1 MHIWTLLL
9 ASGQGA
15 RMRGQTSKKQ
25 FLLWK
30 KRPLYWQSALT
41 LASVPAV
48 HGLIITFPLDEFEVR
63 RAELHELW
71 RIDALGVECISCSG
85 GSSRQES
92 VAKALRCLPP
102 ECTHVLIHD
111 AARPFVRPQLIQTV
125 ITSLDSGAA
134 AAVPALPVTD
144 TIKEQTDDRVQT
156 LDRTSLY
163 AVQTPQGFTRDV
175 VTQAHARALEQGW
188 IGTDDASLV
197 ERLGFPVQLVPGEAE
212 NIKITTNQD
221 LRMLQ
226 EPEYDLR
233 RYCTGWGYDVH
244 RFGPGR
250 EMKLGG
256 VSIANGPEVEAHSD
270 GDVLLHALIDAVLGC
285 LGQGD
290 IGDFF
295 PDSDPSYEDI
305 SSGVLLAET
314 LELASRHGLCIDH
327 VDLTIISQIPRISP
341 WKHQIKKNVHSLLG
355 LSPQQVNIKATTE
368 EHLGFTGSKQGIKA
382 VAQVIGHLTG

>member
-15 RMRGQTSKKQ
+15 RMRGQVNKKQ

-30 KRPLYWQSALT
+30 KRPLYWQSALS
-41 LASVPAV
+41 LASVSCV
-48 HGLIITFPLDEFEVR
+48 HGLIIAFPPDELEERQAEV
-63 RAELHELW
+63 HDLW
-71 RIDALGVECISCSG
+71 QRDALGVEYITCSG

-92 VAKALRCLPP
+92 VAKALGCLPP

-111 AARPFVRPQLIQTV
+111 AARPFVRPPLIQAV
-125 ITSLDSGAA
+125 ITALASGAA

-144 TIKEQTDDRVQT
+144 TIKEQIGDRVQT

-163 AVQTPQGFTRDV
+163 AVQTPQGFARDV
-175 VTQAHARALEQGW
+175 VCQAHAQAIEQGW
-188 IGTDDASLV
+188 MGTDDASLV
-197 ERLGFPVQLVPGEAE
+197 ERLGFPIQLIPGAAE

-221 LRMLQ
+221 LKKLH
-226 EPEYDLR
+226 EPEHDFR

-250 EMKLGG
+250 TMKLGG
-256 VSIANGPEVEAHSD
+256 VPIANGPEIEAHSD

-295 PDSDPSYEDI
+295 PDSDPGFENV
-305 SSGVLLAET
+305 SSGALLAET
-314 LELASRHGLCIDH
+314 LNKAASQGLRIDH
-327 VDLTIISQIPRISP
+327 VDLTLICQIPKISP
-341 WKHQIKKNVHSLLG
+341 WKHQIKKNVYTLLG
-355 LSPQQVNIKATTE
+355 LTPQQVNIKATTE
-368 EHLGFTGSKQGIKA
+368 EHLGFTGNKQGIKA
-382 VAQVIGHLTG
+382 VAQVIGHLEG

>member
-15 RMRGQTSKKQ
+15 RMRGQESKKQ

-30 KRPLYWQSALT
+30 KRPLYWHCALT
-41 LASVPAV
+41 LASVSAV
-48 HGLIITFPLDEFEVR
+48 HGLIITFPLDELEER

-71 RIDALGVECISCSG
+71 QTDALGVEYTSCSG

-92 VAKALRCLPP
+92 VAKALSCLPA
-102 ECTHVLIHD
+102 ECTHILIHD
-111 AARPFVRPQLIQTV
+111 AARPFVRPPLIQAV
-125 ITSLDSGAA
+125 ITALASGAT

-144 TIKEQTDDRVQT
+144 TIKEQTGDRVQT

-163 AVQTPQGFTRDV
+163 AVQTPQGFTRDAV
-175 VTQAHARALEQGW
+175 CQAHTRALEQGW
-188 IGTDDASLV
+188 KGTDDASLV
-197 ERLGFPVQLVPGEAE
+197 ERLGFPIQLIPGAAE

-221 LRMLQ
+221 LKMLQ
-226 EPEYDLR
+226 EPEHDFR
-233 RYCTGWGYDVH
+233 RNCTGWGYDVH

-250 EMKLGG
+250 TMKLGG
-256 VSIANGPEVEAHSD
+256 VPIANGPEVEAHSD

-285 LGQGD
+285 MGQGD

-295 PDSDPSYEDI
+295 PDSDPGYENA

-314 LELASRHGLCIDH
+314 LDLAARHGLCIDH
-327 VDLTIISQIPRISP
+327 VDLTVISQIPKIGP
-341 WKHQIKKNVHSLLG
+341 WKHQIKKNVHTLLG

-382 VAQVIGHLTG
+382 VAQVIGHRAG